1 MSYIGNDAN
10 TGSDYATCSFDDFS
24 GLAQEGGFLRD
35 SPFLLFILLTA
46 DVVDLVGHLGGSFVE
61 LEEGKHDGKD
71 LIEDVLLVEEIEHIE
86 FHEELKEPDD
96 V

>member
-10 TGSDYATCSFDDFS
+10 TGSDYATSSFDDFS

-35 SPFLLFILLTA
+35 GSFLLFVLLAA

-71 LIEDVLLVEEIEHIE
+71 LVEDVLLVEEVEDIE
-86 FHEELKEPDD
+86 FYKELEESDD